1 MAPGIMILAASEP
14 PTKLSAHGSIPS
26 SPEIEYSES
35 RRPRP
40 ESPGG
45 YFTLS
50 DSDGASCIGP
60 DPSHDPDEPPKIVH
74 HMYKIFR
81 SPASTSLSESPPRS
95 LTPKSETLLQR
106 SRSETPPRRPAVT
119 RDSSVR
125 NSKTPPRP
133 SPPKLTAA
141 RSRDEETPPRPPPP
155 ISYTST
161 LPPPVPKKLGR
172 SSLNGQNGAVKRNE
186 TPSRYVSVVAPTPRS
201 KPLQR
206 VQPLQIQSPS
216 VIKMLT
222 SAGNMTSGQ
231 QSLSFSGE
239 YSSSCSSSSG
249 SEENA
254 HSSIESGIGSRP
266 ELPKKKSPPR
276 STTATKRSKPLVTSS
291 SADQT
296 SGSSF
301 LKTFQK
307 ATTTSSSSSRRSSNE
322 SLSSLS
328 TSSAP
333 KTSRKLTT
341 AKDVKKVEP
350 KSTTSTTT
358 TMRVTK
364 SNDVL
369 TFSKTGRTDPT
380 KQVLQRKSSSP
391 ELTSSRP
398 ANTGIRRSTSQA
410 SSFSQSKV
418 IVRTLPNLRPS
429 ESQPLRPK
437 TPSFVKKSSSC
448 FGSSESESKEIQ
460 RPSIPGKCSPQRKL
474 SDASLKSS
482 STSVRRALS
491 NSSSFGEIGDKKRIE
506 AARKAKA
513 TAQVVPSQKKPSLSE
528 SFAASEQIQKIK
540 KAVTLTRANSSE
552 RSKVADDK
560 HSESVQMRLKNSIHS
575 LIKFYETSVTHK
587 RPVVL
592 EDKTLDE
599 VLGTSDDGQS
609 ICTAG
614 SGHLSQL
621 SQLSVD
627 RLHSWLSNPLPDSKD
642 FSLIEVDVLDQYVTD
657 MLSFTK
663 GALSDVNTPRH
674 SLQTCEI
681 SGDESKEPEE
691 EGSKVSVQ
699 DMISRI
705 EGKENKTIVVT
716 SSDGPPSD
724 EDLNRGVFTEVS
736 FAGTFAPL
744 KLQQQQQ
751 QQQQLQKQLNQLKQ
765 HQQSSHLQQQ
775 QQQLKQQQE
784 TVQPD
789 KQPQPV
795 LQRQQKL
802 AQCAQQQHKPQAHQQ
817 LQQQQQQ
824 TQHVKQLSHKTQA
837 QQQPKSSSSQ
847 GPSSAQEAKQVL
859 ELKKVEVKSTTE
871 IPITAPVPSPRLK
884 RKARKEQMLLEHKEK
899 GKEALSQLVR
909 SISQTPERDLP
920 NQTFE
925 IDTKP
930 EPKDGREGSNVKQ
943 VEKGVTEAGVGIDSL
958 LDDLCAHSAGV
969 VRDIAEDRRS
979 SKTGSA
985 HSTLARQPKDR
996 QPVSANTE
1004 QQKVG

>member
-1 MAPGIMILAASEP
+1 
-14 PTKLSAHGSIPS
+14 
-26 SPEIEYSES
+26 
-35 RRPRP
+35 
-40 ESPGG
+40 
-45 YFTLS
+45 
-50 DSDGASCIGP
+50 
-60 DPSHDPDEPPKIVH
+60 
-74 HMYKIFR
+74 
-81 SPASTSLSESPPRS
+81 
-95 LTPKSETLLQR
+95 
-106 SRSETPPRRPAVT
+106 
-119 RDSSVR
+119 
-125 NSKTPPRP
+125 
-133 SPPKLTAA
+133 
-141 RSRDEETPPRPPPP
+141 
-155 ISYTST
+155 
-161 LPPPVPKKLGR
+161 
-172 SSLNGQNGAVKRNE
+172 
-186 TPSRYVSVVAPTPRS
+186 
-201 KPLQR
+201 
-206 VQPLQIQSPS
+206 
-216 VIKMLT
+216 
-222 SAGNMTSGQ
+222 
-231 QSLSFSGE
+231 
-239 YSSSCSSSSG
+239 
-249 SEENA
+249 
-254 HSSIESGIGSRP
+254 
-266 ELPKKKSPPR
+266 
-276 STTATKRSKPLVTSS
+276 
-291 SADQT
+291 
-296 SGSSF
+296 
-301 LKTFQK
+301 
-307 ATTTSSSSSRRSSNE
+307 
-322 SLSSLS
+322 
-328 TSSAP
+328 
-333 KTSRKLTT
+333 
-341 AKDVKKVEP
+341 
-350 KSTTSTTT
+350 
-358 TMRVTK
+358 
-364 SNDVL
+364 
-369 TFSKTGRTDPT
+369 
-380 KQVLQRKSSSP
+380 
-391 ELTSSRP
+391 
-398 ANTGIRRSTSQA
+398 
-410 SSFSQSKV
+410 
-418 IVRTLPNLRPS
+418 
-429 ESQPLRPK
+429 
-437 TPSFVKKSSSC
+437 
-448 FGSSESESKEIQ
+448 
-460 RPSIPGKCSPQRKL
+460 
-474 SDASLKSS
+474 
-482 STSVRRALS
+482 
-491 NSSSFGEIGDKKRIE
+491 
-506 AARKAKA
+506 
-513 TAQVVPSQKKPSLSE
+513 
-528 SFAASEQIQKIK
+528 
-540 KAVTLTRANSSE
+540 
-552 RSKVADDK
+552 
-560 HSESVQMRLKNSIHS
+560 MRLKNSIHS

-744 KLQQQQQ
+744 KLQQQQ

>member
-1 MAPGIMILAASEP
+1 M
-14 PTKLSAHGSIPS
+14 
-26 SPEIEYSES
+26 
-35 RRPRP
+35 
-40 ESPGG
+40 
-45 YFTLS
+45 
-50 DSDGASCIGP
+50 
-60 DPSHDPDEPPKIVH
+60 
-74 HMYKIFR
+74 
-81 SPASTSLSESPPRS
+81 
-95 LTPKSETLLQR
+95 
-106 SRSETPPRRPAVT
+106 
-119 RDSSVR
+119 
-125 NSKTPPRP
+125 
-133 SPPKLTAA
+133 
-141 RSRDEETPPRPPPP
+141 
-155 ISYTST
+155 
-161 LPPPVPKKLGR
+161 
-172 SSLNGQNGAVKRNE
+172 
-186 TPSRYVSVVAPTPRS
+186 
-201 KPLQR
+201 
-206 VQPLQIQSPS
+206 
-216 VIKMLT
+216 
-222 SAGNMTSGQ
+222 
-231 QSLSFSGE
+231 
-239 YSSSCSSSSG
+239 
-249 SEENA
+249 
-254 HSSIESGIGSRP
+254 
-266 ELPKKKSPPR
+266 
-276 STTATKRSKPLVTSS
+276 
-291 SADQT
+291 
-296 SGSSF
+296 
-301 LKTFQK
+301 
-307 ATTTSSSSSRRSSNE
+307 
-322 SLSSLS
+322 
-328 TSSAP
+328 
-333 KTSRKLTT
+333 
-341 AKDVKKVEP
+341 
-350 KSTTSTTT
+350 
-358 TMRVTK
+358 
-364 SNDVL
+364 
-369 TFSKTGRTDPT
+369 
-380 KQVLQRKSSSP
+380 
-391 ELTSSRP
+391 
-398 ANTGIRRSTSQA
+398 
-410 SSFSQSKV
+410 
-418 IVRTLPNLRPS
+418 RTLPNLRPS

-560 HSESVQMRLKNSIHS
+560 HSESVQVRLKNSIHS